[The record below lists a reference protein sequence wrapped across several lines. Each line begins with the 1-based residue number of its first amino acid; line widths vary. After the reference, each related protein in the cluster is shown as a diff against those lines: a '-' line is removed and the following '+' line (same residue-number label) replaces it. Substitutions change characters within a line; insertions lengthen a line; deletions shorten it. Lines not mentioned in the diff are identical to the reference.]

1 MGHQR
6 VLRVVLCCCCLWWS
20 GLSPALAW
28 GPVAHAV
35 IGELVKHELLK
46 HDTGLHTLLT
56 RLQHPTQQQQ
66 VRQALLGIEPPA
78 PGQALRLLANWPDEQ
93 RGEAGM
99 LSFDRQRH
107 YINLP
112 QHAKYNRAQHCSDG
126 ICSIETL
133 LQQRAI
139 LGNRNAPLG
148 ERAVALAWVV
158 HLVGDMHQPL
168 HAGQEE
174 DRGGN
179 LTCTVWLGEASHL
192 IDIDGQKK
200 CSGTNLHIVWDG
212 KILEAMTGVS
222 HPDNITALS
231 RGFAR
236 LLPPVQAAEP
246 ALMARTEAEWRT
258 VVERWHSETQALI
271 LQMDIYP
278 HGNVIDD
285 CYIQQHYRTIRLQVL
300 RAAVRLAALLQR
312 TLNPSGQS
320 KQPKKRHVS
329 RRPGEGF

>member
-1 MGHQR
+1 
-6 VLRVVLCCCCLWWS
+6 
-20 GLSPALAW
+20 
-28 GPVAHAV
+28 VAHAV
-35 IGELVKHELLK
+35 IGELAEHELLK
-46 HDTGLHTLLT
+46 HDTGLRTLLT
-56 RLQHPTQQQQ
+56 RLQYPAQQQR

-93 RGEAGM
+93 RGKDGM
-99 LSFDRQRH
+99 LPFDRQRH
-107 YINLP
+107 YVNLP
-112 QHAKYNRAQHCSDG
+112 HAAKYNRTQHCSDG
-126 ICSIETL
+126 MCSIETL

-139 LGNRNAPLG
+139 LGNRKAPLG

-158 HLVGDMHQPL
+158 HLLGDMHQPL

-179 LTCTVWLGEASHL
+179 LTCTAWMGEPSHL
-192 IDIDGQKK
+192 LDINGQKK
-200 CSGTNLHIVWDG
+200 CSGESLHAVWDS
-212 KILEAMTGVS
+212 KILDVRTGGS
-222 HPDNITALS
+222 YPDNITALS

-246 ALMARTEAEWRT
+246 ALKAHTTTEWRT

-285 CYIQQHYRTIRLQVL
+285 CYIQKHFGTVRLQVL
-300 RAAVRLAALLQR
+300 RAAVRLAALLQH
-312 TLNPSGQS
+312 TLNPAGQS
-320 KQPKKRHVS
+320 KQLKRRQVS
-329 RRPGEGF
+329 RRPGGGF